1 MRKKFF
7 AMYALA
13 GALVASPVFTSCVDD
28 SESASVTA
36 LRGAKAEQLS
46 ALATLQKAQAEA
58 AKVTA
63 DAEKAYKEAW
73 AEYYKA
79 QANSSNASADKILQ
93 EMEQAKAKFEYEIA
107 YIKAD
112 YEKKIAKA
120 KKAALKAEQ
129 EILENA
135 EARLAALYI
144 NYSSAVNTLN
154 DLKYQKAQKEMLLT
168 EYEAGAVALDEVIL
182 QKKNDLE
189 AQIAEAEAQIKAWE
203 TYQGIDDADLD
214 AELLAA
220 QQAKY
225 AAWAAKEAADEAV
238 IEPEEAAEEVL
249 DQYDLDKLEEPS
261 TVAAVAAI
269 QAFSKVNPIDS
280 YIYLGYF
287 NDKDEAVEYYW
298 EQVKNSNIEY
308 VPGDVDKIYNQYGN
322 NNDYGRY
329 VIAGYM
335 QLNGIYYQPF
345 KTEYVEITDE
355 KSVPLYSLTKNI
367 STTQISQA
375 FVAQKET
382 YTKDL
387 GAAATETTEA
397 TGYYKDLA
405 DAEKELKDY
414 QKDLADAKEALTAG
428 EAEVK
433 AAQAKV
439 DEAQAAVDAE
449 QAKID
454 AEQDKI
460 DAAEAVIATANS
472 NKSYAQTEKST
483 YEGLKAQAEA
493 NKTTAEANKAA
504 ATTDE
509 AKAAADA
516 DIAAATAAIA
526 DATAKIEAYTDKIE
540 AAEEAIET
548 ADETIEAEQAKIAAA
563 NKVIADIQIALNEA
577 TRKLDQ
583 VQTMELTPAEAKV
596 IAAKNDITQAE
607 SDIKNGE
614 QSVARWKDNIED
626 AIEFLANADEILA
639 AWEAVV
645 AELSGDKF
653 TAYEKEVKELV
664 ANETVAAW
672 LTLVE
677 AAAEANK
684 AYTDAATLVTTLSSA
699 IANDNVKNAAEEI
712 ATLKE
717 TIAELKLDIAELETT
732 RMTISTEYPYTDN
745 ATAAYL
751 DKAIEELK
759 ADIASLEE
767 EIAIQEEV
775 VAFRKAALDEFLA
788 NEEETPAE

>member
-112 YEKKIAKA
+112 YEKKIAEA

-129 EILENA
+129 DILENA
-135 EARLAALYI
+135 ETRLATLYI

-154 DLKYQKAQKEMLLT
+154 DLKYQKAEKEMLLT

-225 AAWAAKEAADEAV
+225 AAWAAKDAADEAV
-238 IEPEEAAEEVL
+238 IEPKEAAEEVL
-249 DQYDLDKLEEPS
+249 DQYDLDELEEPS

-269 QAFSKVNPIDS
+269 QAFLKVNPIDD
-280 YIYLGYF
+280 YISLGWF

-308 VPGDVDKIYNQYGN
+308 VPGDVDKIYNLYGN

-329 VIAGYM
+329 AIAGYM

-345 KTEYVEITDE
+345 KTESVEITDE
-355 KSVPLYSLTKNI
+355 KSVPLYSLNKNI

-375 FVAQKET
+375 FVAQKEN
-382 YTKDL
+382 YTKNL

-397 TGYYKDLA
+397 TGYYKNLA

-483 YEGLKAQAEA
+483 YEELKAQAEA

-732 RMTISTEYPYTDN
+732 RMPISTEYPYTDN

>member
-63 DAEKAYKEAW
+63 DAEKAYNEAW

-112 YEKKIAKA
+112 YEKKIAEA

-129 EILENA
+129 DILENA
-135 EARLAALYI
+135 EARLATLYT

-154 DLKYQKAQKEMLLT
+154 DLKYQKAEKEMLLT

-280 YIYLGYF
+280 YIHLGYF

-345 KTEYVEITDE
+345 KTESVEITDK

-405 DAEKELKDY
+405 DAEKVLKDY

-433 AAQAKV
+433 SAQAKV

-460 DAAEAVIATANS
+460 DAADAVIATANS

-509 AKAAADA
+509 AK
-516 DIAAATAAIA
+516 AAATAAIA

-563 NKVIADIQIALNEA
+563 NKVIADIQITLNEA

-607 SDIKNGE
+607 YYIKNGE
-614 QSVARWKDNIED
+614 QSVACWKDTIED

-677 AAAEANK
+677 AAAEADK
-684 AYTDAATLVTTLSSA
+684 AYTDAETLVTTLSAA
-699 IANDNVKNAAEEI
+699 IADDNVKNAAEEI

-732 RMTISTEYPYTDN
+732 IMTISTEYPYTDI

>member
-13 GALVASPVFTSCVDD
+13 GALVASPVFTSCVDNE
-28 SESASVTA
+28 ESASVTA

-112 YEKKIAKA
+112 YEKKIAEA

-129 EILENA
+129 DILENA
-135 EARLAALYI
+135 EVRLATLYI

-249 DQYDLDKLEEPS
+249 DQYDLNKLEEPS

-308 VPGDVDKIYNQYGN
+308 VPGDVDKIYNLYGN
-322 NNDYGRY
+322 NNDYGEY
-329 VIAGYM
+329 AIAGYM

-345 KTEYVEITDE
+345 KTEYVEITDK

-397 TGYYKDLA
+397 TGYYKVLA

-460 DAAEAVIATANS
+460 DAADAVIATANS

-483 YEGLKAQAEA
+483 YERLKAQAEA

-509 AKAAADA
+509 AK
-516 DIAAATAAIA
+516 AAATAAIA

-563 NKVIADIQIALNEA
+563 NKVIADIQIALDEA

-614 QSVARWKDNIED
+614 QSVARLKDTIED

-684 AYTDAATLVTTLSSA
+684 AYTEAETLVTTLSNA
-699 IANDNVKNAAEEI
+699 IADDNVKNAAEEI

-717 TIAELKLDIAELETT
+717 KIAEWKLDIAELETT
-732 RMTISTEYPYTDN
+732 IMNISTEYEYN
-745 ATAAYL
+745 NFVTAAYL
-751 DKAIEELK
+751 DRAIEELK
-759 ADIASLEE
+759 ANIASLEE
-767 EIAIQEEV
+767 NIAIQEEV
-775 VAFRKAALDEFLA
+775 VAFRKTALDEFLA
-788 NEEETPAE
+788 TEEETPAE

>member
-13 GALVASPVFTSCVDD
+13 GALVASPVFTSCVDNE
-28 SESASVTA
+28 ESASVTA

-112 YEKKIAKA
+112 YEKKIAEA

-135 EARLAALYI
+135 EARLAALYT
-144 NYSSAVNTLN
+144 NYSSAVITLN
-154 DLKYQKAQKEMLLT
+154 DLKYQKAEKEMRLT

-249 DQYDLDKLEEPS
+249 DQYDLDELEEPS

-269 QAFSKVNPIDS
+269 QAFLKVNPIDD
-280 YIYLGYF
+280 YISLGLF

-308 VPGDVDKIYNQYGN
+308 VPGDVDKIYNQWGN
-322 NNDYGRY
+322 NNDNGWYA
-329 VIAGYM
+329 IAGYM

-355 KSVPLYSLTKNI
+355 KSVPLYSLNKNI

-375 FVAQKET
+375 FVAQKEN
-382 YTKDL
+382 YTKNL

-397 TGYYKDLA
+397 TGYYKVLA
-405 DAEKELKDY
+405 DAEKVLKDY

-460 DAAEAVIATANS
+460 DAADAVIATANS

-509 AKAAADA
+509 AKAAAD
-516 DIAAATAAIA
+516 AAIA

-577 TRKLDQ
+577 TRKLSQ

-596 IAAKNDITQAE
+596 IAAKHDITQAE
-607 SDIKNGE
+607 YEIKNGE
-614 QSVARWKDNIED
+614 QLVASWKDTIED

-677 AAAEANK
+677 AASEADK
-684 AYTDAATLVTTLSSA
+684 AYTEAETLVITLSAA
-699 IANDNVKNAAEEI
+699 IADDNVKNAAEEI

-732 RMTISTEYPYTDN
+732 RMNISTEYVYTEV

-751 DKAIEELK
+751 DRAIEELK
-759 ADIASLEE
+759 ANIASLEE
-767 EIAIQEEV
+767 NIAIQEEV

-788 NEEETPAE
+788 TEEETPAE

>member
-1 MRKKFF
+1 MRKNFLSI
-7 AMYALA
+7 YALV

-112 YEKKIAKA
+112 YEKKIAEA

-129 EILENA
+129 DILENA
-135 EARLAALYI
+135 ETRLATLYI

-154 DLKYQKAQKEMLLT
+154 DLKYQKAEKEMLLT

-225 AAWAAKEAADEAV
+225 AAWAAKDAADEAV
-238 IEPEEAAEEVL
+238 IEPKEAAEEVL
-249 DQYDLDKLEEPS
+249 DQYDLDELEEPS

-269 QAFSKVNPIDS
+269 QAFLKVNPIDD
-280 YIYLGYF
+280 YISLGWF

-308 VPGDVDKIYNQYGN
+308 VPGDVDKIYNLYGN

-329 VIAGYM
+329 AIAGYM

-345 KTEYVEITDE
+345 KTESVEITDE
-355 KSVPLYSLTKNI
+355 KSVPLYSLNKNI

-375 FVAQKET
+375 FVAQKEN
-382 YTKDL
+382 YTKNL

-397 TGYYKDLA
+397 TGYYKNLA

-460 DAAEAVIATANS
+460 DAANAVIATANS

-483 YEGLKAQAEA
+483 YEELKAQAEA

-509 AKAAADA
+509 AK
-516 DIAAATAAIA
+516 AAATAAIA

-788 NEEETPAE
+788 NEEETPTE

>member
-13 GALVASPVFTSCVDD
+13 GALVASPVFTSCVDNE
-28 SESASVTA
+28 ESASVTA

-112 YEKKIAKA
+112 YEKKIAEA

-129 EILENA
+129 DILENA
-135 EARLAALYI
+135 EVRLATLYI

-249 DQYDLDKLEEPS
+249 DQYDLNKLEEPS

-308 VPGDVDKIYNQYGN
+308 VPGDVDKIYNLYGN
-322 NNDYGRY
+322 NNDYGEY
-329 VIAGYM
+329 AIAGYM

-345 KTEYVEITDE
+345 KTEYVEITDK

-397 TGYYKDLA
+397 TGYYKVLA

-460 DAAEAVIATANS
+460 DAADAVIATANS

-483 YEGLKAQAEA
+483 YERLKAQAEA

-509 AKAAADA
+509 AKAAAD
-516 DIAAATAAIA
+516 AAIA

-563 NKVIADIQIALNEA
+563 NKVIADIQIALDEA

-614 QSVARWKDNIED
+614 QSVARLKDTIED

-684 AYTDAATLVTTLSSA
+684 AYTEAETLVTTLSNA
-699 IANDNVKNAAEEI
+699 IADDNVKNAAEEI

-717 TIAELKLDIAELETT
+717 KIAEWKLDIAELETT
-732 RMTISTEYPYTDN
+732 IMNISTEYEYN
-745 ATAAYL
+745 NFVTAAYL
-751 DKAIEELK
+751 DRAIEELK
-759 ADIASLEE
+759 ANIASLEE
-767 EIAIQEEV
+767 NIAIQEEV
-775 VAFRKAALDEFLA
+775 VAFRKTALDEFLA
-788 NEEETPAE
+788 TEEETPAE